1 MGCLGDQVPQDCKE
15 LIVAVQE
22 MFNSIQRLMSG
33 PPLHILWSTKEW
45 KFLKQTVKQL
55 YELVLNHVREKLEK
69 IREENQNGT
78 LEESEIPD
86 KVDFLTYIMH
96 SGKQSLKEAATNA
109 ADLIISGIDTVRHY
123 NCVTS
128 Q

>member
-1 MGCLGDQVPQDCKE
+1 MGCLSNQVPQDCKQ
-15 LIVAVQE
+15 LIVAVKE
-22 MFNSIQRLMSG
+22 MFNSIQRLISG

-55 YELVLNHVREKLEK
+55 DDIALNHVRQKLDK
-69 IREENQNGT
+69 IREENQNGS
-78 LEESEIPD
+78 LKESKIPD

-96 SGKQSLKEAATNA
+96 SEKQSLKEAAANA
-109 ADLIISGIDTVRHY
+109 ADLMIGGVDNVRYY

>member
-22 MFNSIQRLMSG
+22 MFNSIQRLISG
-33 PPLHILWSTKEW
+33 PPLHIVWSTKEW

-55 YELVLNHVREKLEK
+55 DDIALNHVREKLEK
-69 IREENQNGT
+69 IREENQNDS
-78 LEESEIPD
+78 LEESEILD

-96 SGKQSLKEAATNA
+96 SDKQSLKEAAANA
-109 ADLIISGIDTVRHY
+109 ADLMIGGVDNVRCY
-123 NCVTS
+123 NCVAS

>member
-1 MGCLGDQVPQDCKE
+1 MGCLDDQVPQDCKE
-15 LIVAVQE
+15 LIVTVQE
-22 MFNSIQRLMSG
+22 MFNSIQRLISG

-45 KFLKQTVKQL
+45 KFLKQIVKQL
-55 YELVLNHVREKLEK
+55 DDIALNHVREKLEK
-69 IREENQNGT
+69 IRKENQNGS

-96 SGKQSLKEAATNA
+96 SDKQSLKEAAANA
-109 ADLIISGIDTVRHY
+109 ADLMIGGVDNVRCY
-123 NCVTS
+123 NCVAS